1 MRELASIRK
10 DINSVDSAI
19 RELFLLRMSL
29 AHEVAETKAQSDDK
43 IYKPDREAEIIEQ
56 RSAGME
62 EEIRLKYIALL
73 QSMIRASREY
83 QYSEI
88 LRQTPE
94 KFPFYPA
101 ETLAKP
107 KTVFYQGVPGAYQ
120 ELAARALF
128 PRCEPQNV
136 PTWEQVFQSVRD
148 GKADI
153 GVILGSGL
161 GDYAEALEDAVKLP
175 YSEIPG
181 FPRSTVAGHAGMWC
195 CGTLYGK
202 RVVMMQG
209 RFHYYEG
216 YGMKDVT
223 LPVRVM
229 QKIGVKTLIVTNA
242 AGGVNLGYH
251 PGELMVIGDMFS
263 MTAQN
268 PLIGPNLDAFGPR
281 FPDMSCAFDK
291 ELRALAHECANEQGF
306 ALREGVY
313 AQMTGPTY
321 ETPAEIRMLRTLGA
335 DAVGMST
342 VPEVIVAR
350 HGGMRVLGISCIT
363 NMAAGILDQPLNHA
377 EVTETA
383 NRVKGQ
389 FRNLLDR
396 IIEKM

>member
-1 MRELASIRK
+1 MMDEMKRIDEAAAKVLA
-10 DINSVDSAI
+10 V
-19 RELFLLRMSL
+19 
-29 AHEVAETKAQSDDK
+29 
-43 IYKPDREAEIIEQ
+43 
-56 RSAGME
+56 
-62 EEIRLKYIALL
+62 
-73 QSMIRASREY
+73 
-83 QYSEI
+83 
-88 LRQTPE
+88 
-94 KFPFYPA
+94 
-101 ETLAKP
+101 
-107 KTVFYQGVPGAYQ
+107 
-120 ELAARALF
+120 
-128 PRCEPQNV
+128 C
-136 PTWEQVFQSVRD
+136 

-161 GDYAEALEDAVKLP
+161 GDYAEALEDAGKLP

-216 YGMKDVT
+216 YSMKDVT

-229 QKIGVKTLIVTNA
+229 QKIGVKTLVVTNA

>member
-1 MRELASIRK
+1 MMDEMKRIDEAAAKVLA
-10 DINSVDSAI
+10 V
-19 RELFLLRMSL
+19 
-29 AHEVAETKAQSDDK
+29 
-43 IYKPDREAEIIEQ
+43 
-56 RSAGME
+56 
-62 EEIRLKYIALL
+62 
-73 QSMIRASREY
+73 
-83 QYSEI
+83 
-88 LRQTPE
+88 
-94 KFPFYPA
+94 
-101 ETLAKP
+101 
-107 KTVFYQGVPGAYQ
+107 
-120 ELAARALF
+120 
-128 PRCEPQNV
+128 C
-136 PTWEQVFQSVRD
+136 

-389 FRNLLDR
+389 FRNLLDG

>member
-1 MRELASIRK
+1 MMDEMKRI
-10 DINSVDSAI
+10 D
-19 RELFLLRMSL
+19 
-29 AHEVAETKAQSDDK
+29 
-43 IYKPDREAEIIEQ
+43 EA
-56 RSAGME
+56 A
-62 EEIRLKYIALL
+62 
-73 QSMIRASREY
+73 
-83 QYSEI
+83 
-88 LRQTPE
+88 
-94 KFPFYPA
+94 
-101 ETLAKP
+101 AK
-107 KTVFYQGVPGAYQ
+107 VLDV
-120 ELAARALF
+120 
-128 PRCEPQNV
+128 C
-136 PTWEQVFQSVRD
+136 

>member
-1 MRELASIRK
+1 MMDEMKRIDEAAAKVLA
-10 DINSVDSAI
+10 V
-19 RELFLLRMSL
+19 
-29 AHEVAETKAQSDDK
+29 
-43 IYKPDREAEIIEQ
+43 
-56 RSAGME
+56 
-62 EEIRLKYIALL
+62 
-73 QSMIRASREY
+73 
-83 QYSEI
+83 
-88 LRQTPE
+88 
-94 KFPFYPA
+94 
-101 ETLAKP
+101 
-107 KTVFYQGVPGAYQ
+107 
-120 ELAARALF
+120 
-128 PRCEPQNV
+128 C
-136 PTWEQVFQSVRD
+136 

-251 PGELMVIGDMFS
+251 PGELMMIGDMFS

>member
-1 MRELASIRK
+1 MMDEMKRI
-10 DINSVDSAI
+10 D
-19 RELFLLRMSL
+19 
-29 AHEVAETKAQSDDK
+29 
-43 IYKPDREAEIIEQ
+43 EA
-56 RSAGME
+56 A
-62 EEIRLKYIALL
+62 
-73 QSMIRASREY
+73 
-83 QYSEI
+83 
-88 LRQTPE
+88 
-94 KFPFYPA
+94 
-101 ETLAKP
+101 AKVL
-107 KTVFYQGVPGAYQ
+107 TV
-120 ELAARALF
+120 
-128 PRCEPQNV
+128 C
-136 PTWEQVFQSVRD
+136 

-181 FPRSTVAGHAGMWC
+181 FPRSTVAGHA
-195 CGTLYGK
+195 
-202 RVVMMQG
+202 
-209 RFHYYEG
+209 
-216 YGMKDVT
+216 
-223 LPVRVM
+223 VRVM

-251 PGELMVIGDMFS
+251 PGELMVIGDIFS

>member
-1 MRELASIRK
+1 MMDEMKRIDEAAAKVLA
-10 DINSVDSAI
+10 V
-19 RELFLLRMSL
+19 
-29 AHEVAETKAQSDDK
+29 
-43 IYKPDREAEIIEQ
+43 
-56 RSAGME
+56 
-62 EEIRLKYIALL
+62 
-73 QSMIRASREY
+73 
-83 QYSEI
+83 
-88 LRQTPE
+88 
-94 KFPFYPA
+94 
-101 ETLAKP
+101 
-107 KTVFYQGVPGAYQ
+107 
-120 ELAARALF
+120 
-128 PRCEPQNV
+128 C
-136 PTWEQVFQSVRD
+136 

-251 PGELMVIGDMFS
+251 PGELMVIGDIFS

-342 VPEVIVAR
+342 VPEVVVAR
-350 HGGMRVLGISCIT
+350 HGGMRVLGVSCIT

-389 FRNLLDR
+389 FRSLLDAVV
-396 IIEKM
+396 EKM

>member
-1 MRELASIRK
+1 MMDEMKRIDEAAAKVLA
-10 DINSVDSAI
+10 V
-19 RELFLLRMSL
+19 
-29 AHEVAETKAQSDDK
+29 
-43 IYKPDREAEIIEQ
+43 
-56 RSAGME
+56 
-62 EEIRLKYIALL
+62 
-73 QSMIRASREY
+73 
-83 QYSEI
+83 
-88 LRQTPE
+88 
-94 KFPFYPA
+94 
-101 ETLAKP
+101 
-107 KTVFYQGVPGAYQ
+107 
-120 ELAARALF
+120 
-128 PRCEPQNV
+128 C
-136 PTWEQVFQSVRD
+136 

-350 HGGMRVLGISCIT
+350 HGGMRVLGLSCIT

>member
-1 MRELASIRK
+1 MMDEMKRIDEAAAKVLA
-10 DINSVDSAI
+10 V
-19 RELFLLRMSL
+19 
-29 AHEVAETKAQSDDK
+29 
-43 IYKPDREAEIIEQ
+43 
-56 RSAGME
+56 
-62 EEIRLKYIALL
+62 
-73 QSMIRASREY
+73 
-83 QYSEI
+83 
-88 LRQTPE
+88 
-94 KFPFYPA
+94 
-101 ETLAKP
+101 
-107 KTVFYQGVPGAYQ
+107 
-120 ELAARALF
+120 
-128 PRCEPQNV
+128 C
-136 PTWEQVFQSVRD
+136 

-291 ELRALAHECANEQGF
+291 ELRALAHECASEQGF

-389 FRNLLDR
+389 FRSLLDR

>member
-1 MRELASIRK
+1 MMDEMKRIDEAAAKVLA
-10 DINSVDSAI
+10 V
-19 RELFLLRMSL
+19 
-29 AHEVAETKAQSDDK
+29 
-43 IYKPDREAEIIEQ
+43 
-56 RSAGME
+56 
-62 EEIRLKYIALL
+62 
-73 QSMIRASREY
+73 
-83 QYSEI
+83 
-88 LRQTPE
+88 
-94 KFPFYPA
+94 
-101 ETLAKP
+101 
-107 KTVFYQGVPGAYQ
+107 
-120 ELAARALF
+120 
-128 PRCEPQNV
+128 C
-136 PTWEQVFQSVRD
+136 

-195 CGTLYGK
+195 CGTLHGK

-216 YGMKDVT
+216 YSMKDVT

-291 ELRALAHECANEQGF
+291 ELRALAHECANEQDF

>member
-1 MRELASIRK
+1 MMDEMKRIDEAAAKVLA
-10 DINSVDSAI
+10 V
-19 RELFLLRMSL
+19 
-29 AHEVAETKAQSDDK
+29 
-43 IYKPDREAEIIEQ
+43 
-56 RSAGME
+56 
-62 EEIRLKYIALL
+62 
-73 QSMIRASREY
+73 
-83 QYSEI
+83 
-88 LRQTPE
+88 
-94 KFPFYPA
+94 
-101 ETLAKP
+101 
-107 KTVFYQGVPGAYQ
+107 
-120 ELAARALF
+120 
-128 PRCEPQNV
+128 C
-136 PTWEQVFQSVRD
+136 

-251 PGELMVIGDMFS
+251 PGELMVIGDIFS

-281 FPDMSCAFDK
+281 FSDMSCAFDK

>member
-1 MRELASIRK
+1 MMDEMKRIDEAAAKVLA
-10 DINSVDSAI
+10 V
-19 RELFLLRMSL
+19 
-29 AHEVAETKAQSDDK
+29 
-43 IYKPDREAEIIEQ
+43 
-56 RSAGME
+56 
-62 EEIRLKYIALL
+62 
-73 QSMIRASREY
+73 
-83 QYSEI
+83 
-88 LRQTPE
+88 
-94 KFPFYPA
+94 
-101 ETLAKP
+101 
-107 KTVFYQGVPGAYQ
+107 
-120 ELAARALF
+120 
-128 PRCEPQNV
+128 C
-136 PTWEQVFQSVRD
+136 

-251 PGELMVIGDMFS
+251 PGELMVIGDIFS

-291 ELRALAHECANEQGF
+291 DLRALAHECANEQGF

-389 FRNLLDR
+389 FRNLLDG

>member
-1 MRELASIRK
+1 MMDEMKRIDEAAAKVLA
-10 DINSVDSAI
+10 V
-19 RELFLLRMSL
+19 
-29 AHEVAETKAQSDDK
+29 
-43 IYKPDREAEIIEQ
+43 
-56 RSAGME
+56 
-62 EEIRLKYIALL
+62 
-73 QSMIRASREY
+73 
-83 QYSEI
+83 
-88 LRQTPE
+88 
-94 KFPFYPA
+94 
-101 ETLAKP
+101 
-107 KTVFYQGVPGAYQ
+107 
-120 ELAARALF
+120 
-128 PRCEPQNV
+128 C
-136 PTWEQVFQSVRD
+136 

-251 PGELMVIGDMFS
+251 PGELMVIGDIFS

-268 PLIGPNLDAFGPR
+268 PLIGLNLDAFGPR

-342 VPEVIVAR
+342 VPEVVVAR
-350 HGGMRVLGISCIT
+350 HGGMRVLGVSCIT

-389 FRNLLDR
+389 FRALLDAVV
-396 IIEKM
+396 EKM

>member
-1 MRELASIRK
+1 MMDEMKRIDEAAAKVLA
-10 DINSVDSAI
+10 V
-19 RELFLLRMSL
+19 
-29 AHEVAETKAQSDDK
+29 
-43 IYKPDREAEIIEQ
+43 
-56 RSAGME
+56 
-62 EEIRLKYIALL
+62 
-73 QSMIRASREY
+73 
-83 QYSEI
+83 
-88 LRQTPE
+88 
-94 KFPFYPA
+94 
-101 ETLAKP
+101 
-107 KTVFYQGVPGAYQ
+107 
-120 ELAARALF
+120 
-128 PRCEPQNV
+128 C
-136 PTWEQVFQSVRD
+136 

-195 CGTLYGK
+195 CGTLHGK

-216 YGMKDVT
+216 YSMKDVT

-229 QKIGVKTLIVTNA
+229 QKIGVKTLVVTNA

-251 PGELMVIGDMFS
+251 PGELMVIGDIFS

>member
-1 MRELASIRK
+1 MMDEMKRIDEAAAKVLA
-10 DINSVDSAI
+10 V
-19 RELFLLRMSL
+19 
-29 AHEVAETKAQSDDK
+29 
-43 IYKPDREAEIIEQ
+43 
-56 RSAGME
+56 
-62 EEIRLKYIALL
+62 
-73 QSMIRASREY
+73 
-83 QYSEI
+83 
-88 LRQTPE
+88 
-94 KFPFYPA
+94 
-101 ETLAKP
+101 
-107 KTVFYQGVPGAYQ
+107 
-120 ELAARALF
+120 
-128 PRCEPQNV
+128 C
-136 PTWEQVFQSVRD
+136 

-202 RVVMMQG
+202 RVVMMEG

-251 PGELMVIGDMFS
+251 PGELMVIGDIFS

>member
-1 MRELASIRK
+1 MMDEMKRIDEAAAKVLA
-10 DINSVDSAI
+10 V
-19 RELFLLRMSL
+19 
-29 AHEVAETKAQSDDK
+29 
-43 IYKPDREAEIIEQ
+43 
-56 RSAGME
+56 
-62 EEIRLKYIALL
+62 
-73 QSMIRASREY
+73 
-83 QYSEI
+83 
-88 LRQTPE
+88 
-94 KFPFYPA
+94 
-101 ETLAKP
+101 
-107 KTVFYQGVPGAYQ
+107 
-120 ELAARALF
+120 
-128 PRCEPQNV
+128 C
-136 PTWEQVFQSVRD
+136 

-251 PGELMVIGDMFS
+251 PGELMVIGDIFS

-383 NRVKGQ
+383 HRVKGQ

>member
-1 MRELASIRK
+1 MMDEMKRIDEAAAKVLA
-10 DINSVDSAI
+10 V
-19 RELFLLRMSL
+19 
-29 AHEVAETKAQSDDK
+29 
-43 IYKPDREAEIIEQ
+43 
-56 RSAGME
+56 
-62 EEIRLKYIALL
+62 
-73 QSMIRASREY
+73 
-83 QYSEI
+83 
-88 LRQTPE
+88 
-94 KFPFYPA
+94 
-101 ETLAKP
+101 
-107 KTVFYQGVPGAYQ
+107 
-120 ELAARALF
+120 
-128 PRCEPQNV
+128 C
-136 PTWEQVFQSVRD
+136 

-251 PGELMVIGDMFS
+251 LGELMVIGDIFS

-389 FRNLLDR
+389 FRSLLDR

>member
-1 MRELASIRK
+1 MMDEMKRIDEAAAKVLA
-10 DINSVDSAI
+10 V
-19 RELFLLRMSL
+19 
-29 AHEVAETKAQSDDK
+29 
-43 IYKPDREAEIIEQ
+43 
-56 RSAGME
+56 
-62 EEIRLKYIALL
+62 
-73 QSMIRASREY
+73 
-83 QYSEI
+83 
-88 LRQTPE
+88 
-94 KFPFYPA
+94 
-101 ETLAKP
+101 
-107 KTVFYQGVPGAYQ
+107 
-120 ELAARALF
+120 
-128 PRCEPQNV
+128 C
-136 PTWEQVFQSVRD
+136 

-229 QKIGVKTLIVTNA
+229 KKIGVKTLVVTNA

>member
-1 MRELASIRK
+1 MMDEMKRIEEAAAKVLA
-10 DINSVDSAI
+10 V
-19 RELFLLRMSL
+19 
-29 AHEVAETKAQSDDK
+29 
-43 IYKPDREAEIIEQ
+43 
-56 RSAGME
+56 
-62 EEIRLKYIALL
+62 
-73 QSMIRASREY
+73 
-83 QYSEI
+83 
-88 LRQTPE
+88 
-94 KFPFYPA
+94 
-101 ETLAKP
+101 
-107 KTVFYQGVPGAYQ
+107 
-120 ELAARALF
+120 
-128 PRCEPQNV
+128 C
-136 PTWEQVFQSVRD
+136 

-251 PGELMVIGDMFS
+251 PGELMVIGDIFS

>member
-1 MRELASIRK
+1 MMDEMKRIDEAAAKVLA
-10 DINSVDSAI
+10 V
-19 RELFLLRMSL
+19 
-29 AHEVAETKAQSDDK
+29 
-43 IYKPDREAEIIEQ
+43 
-56 RSAGME
+56 
-62 EEIRLKYIALL
+62 
-73 QSMIRASREY
+73 
-83 QYSEI
+83 
-88 LRQTPE
+88 
-94 KFPFYPA
+94 
-101 ETLAKP
+101 
-107 KTVFYQGVPGAYQ
+107 
-120 ELAARALF
+120 
-128 PRCEPQNV
+128 C
-136 PTWEQVFQSVRD
+136 

-251 PGELMVIGDMFS
+251 PGELMVIGDIFS

-335 DAVGMST
+335 EEVGLST

>member
-1 MRELASIRK
+1 MMDEMKRIDEAAAKVLA
-10 DINSVDSAI
+10 V
-19 RELFLLRMSL
+19 
-29 AHEVAETKAQSDDK
+29 
-43 IYKPDREAEIIEQ
+43 
-56 RSAGME
+56 
-62 EEIRLKYIALL
+62 
-73 QSMIRASREY
+73 
-83 QYSEI
+83 
-88 LRQTPE
+88 
-94 KFPFYPA
+94 
-101 ETLAKP
+101 
-107 KTVFYQGVPGAYQ
+107 
-120 ELAARALF
+120 
-128 PRCEPQNV
+128 C
-136 PTWEQVFQSVRD
+136 

-321 ETPAEIRMLRTLGA
+321 ETPAEIRMLRTLSA

>member
-1 MRELASIRK
+1 MMDEMKRIDEAAAKVLA
-10 DINSVDSAI
+10 V
-19 RELFLLRMSL
+19 
-29 AHEVAETKAQSDDK
+29 
-43 IYKPDREAEIIEQ
+43 
-56 RSAGME
+56 
-62 EEIRLKYIALL
+62 
-73 QSMIRASREY
+73 
-83 QYSEI
+83 
-88 LRQTPE
+88 
-94 KFPFYPA
+94 
-101 ETLAKP
+101 
-107 KTVFYQGVPGAYQ
+107 
-120 ELAARALF
+120 
-128 PRCEPQNV
+128 C
-136 PTWEQVFQSVRD
+136 

-229 QKIGVKTLIVTNA
+229 QKIGVKRLIVTNA

-251 PGELMVIGDMFS
+251 PGELMVIGDIFS

>member
-1 MRELASIRK
+1 MMDEMKRIDEAAAKVLA
-10 DINSVDSAI
+10 V
-19 RELFLLRMSL
+19 
-29 AHEVAETKAQSDDK
+29 
-43 IYKPDREAEIIEQ
+43 
-56 RSAGME
+56 
-62 EEIRLKYIALL
+62 
-73 QSMIRASREY
+73 
-83 QYSEI
+83 
-88 LRQTPE
+88 
-94 KFPFYPA
+94 
-101 ETLAKP
+101 
-107 KTVFYQGVPGAYQ
+107 
-120 ELAARALF
+120 
-128 PRCEPQNV
+128 C
-136 PTWEQVFQSVRD
+136 

-161 GDYAEALEDAVKLP
+161 GDYAEALEDVVKLP

-251 PGELMVIGDMFS
+251 PGELMVIGDIFS

-291 ELRALAHECANEQGF
+291 ELRALAHECANEQDF

>member
-1 MRELASIRK
+1 MMDEMKRIDEAAAKVLA
-10 DINSVDSAI
+10 V
-19 RELFLLRMSL
+19 
-29 AHEVAETKAQSDDK
+29 
-43 IYKPDREAEIIEQ
+43 
-56 RSAGME
+56 
-62 EEIRLKYIALL
+62 
-73 QSMIRASREY
+73 
-83 QYSEI
+83 
-88 LRQTPE
+88 
-94 KFPFYPA
+94 
-101 ETLAKP
+101 
-107 KTVFYQGVPGAYQ
+107 
-120 ELAARALF
+120 
-128 PRCEPQNV
+128 C
-136 PTWEQVFQSVRD
+136 

-175 YSEIPG
+175 YSEIPS

>member
-1 MRELASIRK
+1 MTDEMKRIDEAAAKVLA
-10 DINSVDSAI
+10 V
-19 RELFLLRMSL
+19 
-29 AHEVAETKAQSDDK
+29 
-43 IYKPDREAEIIEQ
+43 
-56 RSAGME
+56 
-62 EEIRLKYIALL
+62 
-73 QSMIRASREY
+73 
-83 QYSEI
+83 
-88 LRQTPE
+88 
-94 KFPFYPA
+94 
-101 ETLAKP
+101 
-107 KTVFYQGVPGAYQ
+107 
-120 ELAARALF
+120 
-128 PRCEPQNV
+128 C
-136 PTWEQVFQSVRD
+136 

>member
-1 MRELASIRK
+1 MMDEMKRIDEAAAKVLA
-10 DINSVDSAI
+10 V
-19 RELFLLRMSL
+19 
-29 AHEVAETKAQSDDK
+29 
-43 IYKPDREAEIIEQ
+43 
-56 RSAGME
+56 
-62 EEIRLKYIALL
+62 
-73 QSMIRASREY
+73 
-83 QYSEI
+83 
-88 LRQTPE
+88 
-94 KFPFYPA
+94 
-101 ETLAKP
+101 
-107 KTVFYQGVPGAYQ
+107 
-120 ELAARALF
+120 
-128 PRCEPQNV
+128 C
-136 PTWEQVFQSVRD
+136 

-242 AGGVNLGYH
+242 SGGVNLGYH

-268 PLIGPNLDAFGPR
+268 PLIGSNLDAFGPR

>member
-1 MRELASIRK
+1 MMDEMKRIDEAAAKVLA
-10 DINSVDSAI
+10 V
-19 RELFLLRMSL
+19 
-29 AHEVAETKAQSDDK
+29 
-43 IYKPDREAEIIEQ
+43 
-56 RSAGME
+56 
-62 EEIRLKYIALL
+62 
-73 QSMIRASREY
+73 
-83 QYSEI
+83 
-88 LRQTPE
+88 
-94 KFPFYPA
+94 
-101 ETLAKP
+101 
-107 KTVFYQGVPGAYQ
+107 
-120 ELAARALF
+120 
-128 PRCEPQNV
+128 C
-136 PTWEQVFQSVRD
+136 

-181 FPRSTVAGHAGMWC
+181 FPRSTVAGPAGMWC

-251 PGELMVIGDMFS
+251 PGELMVIGDIFS

>member
-1 MRELASIRK
+1 MIDEMKRIDEAAAKVLA
-10 DINSVDSAI
+10 V
-19 RELFLLRMSL
+19 
-29 AHEVAETKAQSDDK
+29 
-43 IYKPDREAEIIEQ
+43 
-56 RSAGME
+56 
-62 EEIRLKYIALL
+62 
-73 QSMIRASREY
+73 
-83 QYSEI
+83 
-88 LRQTPE
+88 
-94 KFPFYPA
+94 
-101 ETLAKP
+101 
-107 KTVFYQGVPGAYQ
+107 
-120 ELAARALF
+120 
-128 PRCEPQNV
+128 C
-136 PTWEQVFQSVRD
+136 

-251 PGELMVIGDMFS
+251 PGELMVIGDIFS